1 MLAQRARGGGAIS
14 RNPLIMSETAPRM
27 FIKQEASLGDISTS
41 QSEEPAGTVGGNNWV
56 KTQAVGE
63 GRLGHMP
70 GNLCDKNESLTANN
84 YLQVC
89 GKKEYFS
96 DRHLE
101 SNFSCPAI
109 CPVLRDYF
117 NIYACTCI
125 LAQSRRE
132 HRYHSDVL
140 AGGC

>member
-70 GNLCDKNESLTANN
+70 GNLCDKKFITDSQQLFTG
-84 YLQVC
+84 LR
-89 GKKEYFS
+89 KKRVF
-96 DRHLE
+96 
-101 SNFSCPAI
+101 
-109 CPVLRDYF
+109 
-117 NIYACTCI
+117 
-125 LAQSRRE
+125 
-132 HRYHSDVL
+132 
-140 AGGC
+140 

>member
-56 KTQAVGE
+56 KTQAVGG

-101 SNFSCPAI
+101 SNSLVFWSGYMPC
-109 CPVLRDYF
+109 VKRLFQHLRLY
-117 NIYACTCI
+117 
-125 LAQSRRE
+125 L
-132 HRYHSDVL
+132 HSSTE
-140 AGGC
+140 